1 MTLIETMVAMAISS
15 ILILG
20 SIQMYTQAR
29 SNYRTAES
37 IARMQENLRFSTDI
51 LDDDTRLAGFWG
63 KTNSTAGLFGQAG
76 VTVTCG
82 GNDVTGWAMDTAA
95 PIAALQTAAA
105 LPVACPGTD
114 PRANSDVLLVRHAAA
129 EQNVTA
135 RNGVVQ
141 IQSNGSVGMFFDNGV
156 PPDTA
161 KEGGVI
167 FDVAFNAYYVSNE
180 SRYDASLPSL
190 RRLSLVNNRIVDQ
203 ELIPGVE
210 NLQVQF
216 GIDRSGDGQIDMYV
230 DGDDARITAGS
241 IVSTRLWLLVRSE
254 RGEAA
259 QGFVDTRGP
268 YQTPD
273 ASGLQIDPSAEPD
286 DYPPTHRRM
295 ALSRT
300 IVLRNRVTDGP

>member
-29 SNYRTAES
+29 SNYRTIEG
-37 IARMQENLRFSTDI
+37 IARLQENLRFSTDI

-63 KTNSTAGLFGQAG
+63 KTNSAADLLGQAG
-76 VTVTCG
+76 VSVTCG
-82 GNDVTGWAMDTAA
+82 GNDVTGWVMNTGQ

-105 LPVACPGTD
+105 LPVSCPGTK
-114 PRANSDVLLVRHAAA
+114 PRDNSDVLLVRHATA
-129 EQNVTA
+129 EQNVAA

-141 IQSNGSVGMFFDNGV
+141 IQSNGSIGMFFDDGIE
-156 PPDTA
+156 PETA
-161 KEGGVI
+161 KLDGAI
-167 FDVAFNAYYVSNE
+167 FDVAFNAYYISNE
-180 SRYDASLPSL
+180 SRYDENLPSL

-216 GIDRSGDGQIDMYV
+216 GIDRNGDGRIDMYV
-230 DGDDARITAGS
+230 DGDDARIAAGS
-241 IVSTRLWLLVRSE
+241 IISTRLWLLVRSE
-254 RGEAA
+254 RGEPA

-273 ASGLQIDPSAEPD
+273 ASGLQIDPAID
-286 DYPPTHRRM
+286 AVDYPPTHRRM

-300 IVLRNRVTDGP
+300 IVLRNQVN